1 MSSILTQPA
10 HSKIG
15 GLILSSCCRWRPCH
29 QLLWFVAV
37 VVLCVQRPSVQM
49 IWNEPLSLCADSQPS
64 TEVTP
69 KEVTVTKVTASAIQP
84 IRKLVPPFKIFQ
96 VGTPRTG
103 STFQY
108 HLLQAI
114 VSLKSPPGTFVNSLF
129 VKEPFFQDT
138 ELVQKYMAPNATF
151 VIKAHKFPVD
161 QKRRKYWKTRNVSV
175 FASSEGFPYAVY
187 THDRNRILD
196 CPICEIDSYVPIF
209 GLTTNDVKLL
219 RSYIS
224 DFSIIRRCCG
234 MQMSKYEVL
243 RLNGCK
249 MSSHAYNIDYPK
261 CEQYN
266 LTEVE
271 HHFANN
277 PIPFTPLYTEYN
289 WAKPGDCHRFQEMIK
304 EGRGFNGEPV
314 SKCTLPRTKK

>member
-1 MSSILTQPA
+1 MLPSW
-10 HSKIG
+10 
-15 GLILSSCCRWRPCH
+15 CRWR
-29 QLLWFVAV
+29 QFTKVLWFVAI
-37 VVLCVQRPSVQM
+37 VVLCVQRRSNHT
-49 IWNEPLSLCADSQPS
+49 IWSDDPLHVASCADSELS
-64 TEVTP
+64 TNVISVTP
-69 KEVTVTKVTASAIQP
+69 TQVKAA
-84 IRKLVPPFKIFQ
+84 RKLVPPFKIFQ
-96 VGTPRTG
+96 VGFPRTG

-114 VSLKSPPGTFVNSLF
+114 VSLKSPPGTVVNSLY
-129 VKEPFFQDT
+129 VKEPFFKDK
-138 ELVQKYMAPNATF
+138 ELLRKYMVPNQTF
-151 VIKAHKFPVD
+151 VIKAHAFPVD
-161 QKRRKYWKTRNVSV
+161 AKRRKLWSANNVTV
-175 FASSEGFPYAVY
+175 FASSDGFPYAVH

-196 CPICEIDSYVPIF
+196 CPICEIDSYIPIF
-209 GLTTNDVKLL
+209 GLTSNDVRLL

-249 MSSHAYNIDYPK
+249 MSTYAYNVDYPK

-266 LTEVE
+266 LTEIE

-289 WAKPGDCHRFQEMIK
+289 WAKPGDCRRFQAIIK
-304 EGRGFNGEPV
+304 GGRGFNGEPV
-314 SKCTLPRTKK
+314 KKTCTLPGKNKKKKINFSS

>member
-1 MSSILTQPA
+1 M
-10 HSKIG
+10 
-15 GLILSSCCRWRPCH
+15 
-29 QLLWFVAV
+29 LWFVAV
-37 VVLCVQRPSVQM
+37 VILCIQRPSANMMFWSQD
-49 IWNEPLSLCADSQPS
+49 LLATQHSCDDSQPS
-64 TEVTP
+64 VQNSS
-69 KEVTVTKVTASAIQP
+69 TAPVQTT
-84 IRKLVPPFKIFQ
+84 RRLVPPFKIFQ

-114 VSLKSPPGTFVNSLF
+114 VALKSPPRTQVNSLY
-129 VKEPFFQDT
+129 VNAPFFKDK
-138 ELVQKYMAPNATF
+138 ESLRKYLAPNTTF

-161 QKRRKYWKTRNVSV
+161 AKRRKLWKENNNVTI
-175 FASSEGFPYAVY
+175 FASSEGFPYAIY
-187 THDRNRILD
+187 KHDQNRILD

-209 GLTTNDVKLL
+209 GLTPNDVRLL

-249 MSSHAYNIDYPK
+249 MSKYAYNIDYPK

-266 LTEVE
+266 LTEIE

-277 PIPFTPLYTEYN
+277 PIPFIPLYTEYN
-289 WAKPGDCHRFQEMIK
+289 WAKPGDCLRFQEIIK
-304 EGRGFNGEPV
+304 EGKGFNGQEV
-314 SKCTLPRTKK
+314 SSCELPQKKKKK